1 MRNLKHFF
9 VFRDFPPQKGGMST
23 YYYNLVK
30 FIRGDKKV
38 FLPKDVSEPPE
49 IKDVKYVMAPF
60 KKGEEKNIF
69 FTLLWGFQ
77 ILFQIIFER
86 PDFLHIGKIR
96 PVVYFFLLF
105 KIFKPRII
113 LYFHGLDYYE
123 LKDKSF
129 IKRRF
134 VNYAIRKCDLLVCAN
149 KYVLEIIKKNVKF
162 KRSYVLYPGIDI
174 TYLKAMDEKWR
185 IKKEK
190 EFVLLTVANLV
201 KRKNIDTVL
210 RALSILREKCDF
222 KYYIIGKGPEEE
234 NLKKLCED
242 LNLKGKV
249 YFLGE
254 LGDEKFKYYEICDI
268 FVMPSKVV
276 EEEGSFEGFGIVFLE
291 AGFFKKFLIGSK
303 TGGIPEA
310 ILNGKTGILIENPED
325 YEELAEVIKTY
336 FDNPHKFERMG
347 ENAFKRVVS
356 EFDIKKLMDDYEK
369 VIEDL
374 KNESNPG

>member
-1 MRNLKHFF
+1 MQNLKHFF

-30 FIRGDKKV
+30 FIKGNKKV
-38 FLPKDVSEPPE
+38 FLPKDVSEPPDIE
-49 IKDVKYVMAPF
+49 NAEYVIAPF

-77 ILFQIIFER
+77 ILFHIIFER

-105 KIFKPRII
+105 KIFKPRTI

-123 LKDKSF
+123 LKNKSF
-129 IKRRF
+129 IKRKF
-134 VNYAIRKCDLLVCAN
+134 VNYAIKKCDLLVCAN
-149 KYVLEIIKKNVKF
+149 KYVLEIIRKNVKF
-162 KRSYVLYPGIDI
+162 KRSYVLYPGVDVD
-174 TYLKAMDEKWR
+174 YLKNMDRKFKV
-185 IKKEK
+185 KKK
-190 EFVLLTVANLV
+190 KNFVLLTVCNLV

-210 RALSILREKCDF
+210 KALSLLKESYDF

-234 NLKKLCED
+234 NLKRISED
-242 LNLKGKV
+242 LSLKKKV
-249 YFLGE
+249 EFPGE
-254 LGDEKFKYYEICDI
+254 LGEEKFRYYKICDI

-310 ILNGKTGILIENPED
+310 VLDGKTGILIENPED
-325 YEELAEVIKTY
+325 YGKLSEVIKSY
-336 FDNPHKFERMG
+336 FDNPSRFKKMG
-347 ENAFKRVVS
+347 ENAYKRVVS
-356 EFDIKKLMDDYEK
+356 EFDVKKLIKNYER

-374 KNESNPG
+374 KNESGSD